1 MTFPEDKRGQAWL
14 TAFVGVPFALLW
26 PMGELL
32 TDGIGMRVVFGGLLG
47 LFGAAIGLSLYVVF
61 GHRPIG
67 VRVAVLVTVFL
78 FGLLVALWSRP

>member
-14 TAFVGVPFALLW
+14 TAFVAVPFALLW

-32 TDGIGMRVVFGGLLG
+32 TDGIGMRVLYGGVLGLLG
-47 LFGAAIGLSLYVVF
+47 AVIGLLLYALF

-78 FGLLVALWSRP
+78 LGLLVALWSRP